1 MFDLNEEEILE
12 KVYEEAQDKITEY
25 GVNYILAA
33 LGFRIDKYHSK
44 IEYADNN
51 NYRVFERE
59 FIKDEDIQQIINN
72 IRKKTGYYVK
82 KEILKTLESE
92 LLQHMIKTVQEEVLR
107 NCKLVLEQHIQ
118 TKVYRQLKQNL
129 EEKLVEDVCAN
140 PIIRNI
146 MINKL

>member
-1 MFDLNEEEILE
+1 MFNLNEEEILE
-12 KVYEEAQDKITEY
+12 KVYEEAQDEIAKY
-25 GVNYILAA
+25 GVNYILSA
-33 LGFRIDKYHSK
+33 LGFRTDKYHNK

-59 FIKDEDIQQIINN
+59 FIKDEDMQQIINN
-72 IRKKTGYYVK
+72 TRKKVGYYVK

-118 TKVYRQLKQNL
+118 TRVYRQLKQNL

-140 PIIRNI
+140 PIIKNI
-146 MINKL
+146 MIKKL

>member
-1 MFDLNEEEILE
+1 MFDINEEEILE

-44 IEYADNN
+44 IELTDNN
-51 NYRVFERE
+51 NYKIFERE
-59 FIKDEDIQQIINN
+59 FVKDEDIQQIINN

-92 LLQHMIKTVQEEVLR
+92 LLQYMIKTVQEEVLR

-118 TKVYRQLKQNL
+118 TRVYRQLKQNL

-146 MINKL
+146 MIKKL

>member
-1 MFDLNEEEILE
+1 MFNLNEEEILE

-51 NYRVFERE
+51 YRVFERE
-59 FIKDEDIQQIINN
+59 FIKDEDIQQIISNT
-72 IRKKTGYYVK
+72 RKKVNYYVK
-82 KEILKTLESE
+82 KEILKTLESD

-118 TKVYRQLKQNL
+118 TKVYRHLKQNL
-129 EEKLVEDVCAN
+129 EEKLIEDVCSN
-140 PIIRNI
+140 PTIKNI
-146 MINKL
+146 MIKKL